1 MPSRRVVVTGIG
13 VLSGFGSGRAAFEA
27 GLFEGRSAIRPIAG
41 FDAAAFACRS
51 GAELP
56 DFDPRA
62 LVRKAELHQFDRV
75 SLMAMAAADAALADA
90 GLDTTAI
97 GPVAGVAMGTGF
109 GPAQAIEES
118 VLRVAAGQR
127 LRPTTIVKM
136 MLNSPAAALVW
147 RFGLTRGSSA
157 HVTACAAS
165 AHAIAEGM
173 RAVRDGEME
182 ICLAGGADAF
192 PPRALFAAWDALG
205 VMHETRGGEGVP
217 MRPFAAER
225 DGFVIGEAAAL
236 LVLESAAHAKARG
249 ATILAEIAGA
259 GSASDAPSLT
269 KPSLAGMVGAMRA
282 ALRDAGLAPEDVGH
296 VNAHGTAT
304 ELNDALEAEAI
315 REVCGTGRPSVTA
328 SKAALGHCMGAG
340 SAVEAAS
347 TCLALYRGL
356 APPVAG
362 LDRADPALGLDVVT
376 GSARPMAAQAALSNS
391 FAFGGHYVSLAFRRA
406 AP

>member
-1 MPSRRVVVTGIG
+1 MTGIG
-13 VLSGFGSGRAAFEA
+13 VLSGFGTGRGAFAA
-27 GLFEGRSAIRPIAG
+27 GLFAGRSAIRPIAG
-41 FDAAAFACRS
+41 FDAAALACRS
-51 GAELP
+51 GAELA
-56 DFDPRA
+56 DFDGRT
-62 LVRKAELHQFDRV
+62 LVRKADLHQFDRV

-90 GLDTTAI
+90 GLDPAAI

-136 MLNSPAAALVW
+136 MLNSPAAALVS

-165 AHAIAEGM
+165 AHAIAEGL

-192 PPRALFAAWDALG
+192 PPRALFQAWDALG
-205 VMHETRGGEGVP
+205 VMHETRAGEGVP
-217 MRPFAAER
+217 IRPFAADR

-236 LVLESAAHAKARG
+236 LVLESAEHAQARG

-259 GSASDAPSLT
+259 GARSDAPSLT
-269 KPSLAGMVGAMRA
+269 KPSHAGMVGAMRA
-282 ALRDAGLAPEDVGH
+282 ALHDAGLPPEQIGH
-296 VNAHGTAT
+296 VNAHGTGT
-304 ELNDALEAEAI
+304 DLNDALEAAAI
-315 REVCGTGRPSVTA
+315 LEVCGAGRPNVTA

-340 SAVEAAS
+340 SAVEAAA
-347 TCLALYRGL
+347 TCLALHHGL

-362 LDRADPALGLDVVT
+362 LDQADPALGLDVVT

-391 FAFGGHYVSLAFRRA
+391 FAFGGHYVSLVFRRA
-406 AP
+406 AA